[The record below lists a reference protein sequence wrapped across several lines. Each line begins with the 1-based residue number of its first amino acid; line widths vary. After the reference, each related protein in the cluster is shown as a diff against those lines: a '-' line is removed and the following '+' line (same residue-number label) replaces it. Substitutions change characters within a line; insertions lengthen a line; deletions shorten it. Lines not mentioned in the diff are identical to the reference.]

1 MSGPR
6 LDVIQSDSIALHA
19 ISSAS
24 RAHKLRLASV
34 GALGPSTAE
43 GSWKAEP
50 RLPNRLYPSLIDW
63 QAHTPWWI
71 ADYFP
76 NLESET
82 GMLLCIASM
91 VPRIRSLQLPLLALS
106 RHQCAAHVCF

>member
-1 MSGPR
+1 MCPARDWTS
-6 LDVIQSDSIALHA
+6 SIPTPLHYMRF
-19 ISSAS
+19 SSAS

-50 RLPNRLYPSLIDW
+50 RLPDRLYPSLIDW

-71 ADYFP
+71 ADYLP

-91 VPRIRSLQLPLLALS
+91 VPMYWPISENK
-106 RHQCAAHVCF
+106 